1 MWQYYDYD
9 ELGSTNDKA
18 IELTTKATG
27 EKIAVTAEMQ
37 TGGRGRRG
45 RRWVGAKGNL
55 FLSLALPFELKNCG
69 ALVLISGL
77 ALLELIK
84 EVAPQSDVVLKWPN
98 DVLLDDGKISGIL
111 LEKGEA
117 GYMIVGIGINVKI
130 APITDAVYKVN
141 SLANAGLLF
150 DRQEIKD
157 MYLRHFDE
165 LLDYWQQ
172 QGMPALVKRWLQYA
186 KGIGLPIEVKMPNTT
201 KDGIFAGLN
210 EDGWLILQTEQGQE
224 VISAGDV
231 FFKEEGIKR

>member
-1 MWQYYDYD
+1 MWKYYDYA

-18 IELTTKATG
+18 IELTAKARG

-55 FLSLALPFELKNCG
+55 FLSLALPFELKDCG
-69 ALVLISGL
+69 VLVLISGL

-98 DVLLDDGKISGIL
+98 DVLLDGGKISGIL

-117 GYMIVGIGINVKI
+117 GYMIVGIGINVKV
-130 APITDAVYKVN
+130 APITDAAYKVN
-141 SLANAGLLF
+141 SLADAGLFF
-150 DRQEIKD
+150 DRSEIKD
-157 MYLRHFDE
+157 MYMRHFE
-165 LLDYWQQ
+165 QLLDFWQQ
-172 QGMPALVKRWLQYA
+172 QGMPALVKRWLKYA
-186 KGIGLPIEVKMPNTT
+186 KGIGSLIEVKMFNKT
-201 KDGIFAGLN
+201 KEGVFVGLN
-210 EDGWLILQTEQGQE
+210 DDGLLILKTEQGPE

>member
-1 MWQYYDYD
+1 MWKYYDYA

-18 IELTTKATG
+18 IELTSKATG

-37 TGGRGRRG
+37 IGGRGRRG

-55 FLSLALPFELKNCG
+55 FLSLALPFEIKNCG
-69 ALVLISGL
+69 VLVLISGL

-98 DVLLDDGKISGIL
+98 DVLLDGGKISGIL

-117 GYMIVGIGINVKI
+117 GYMIVGIGINVKV
-130 APITDAVYKVN
+130 APITDAAYKVT

-150 DRQEIKD
+150 DRLEIKD
-157 MYLRHFDE
+157 MYMRHFE
-165 LLDYWQQ
+165 QLLNFWQQ
-172 QGMPALVKRWLQYA
+172 RGMPALVKRWLKYA
-186 KGIGLPIEVKMPNTT
+186 KGIGSPIEVKMFNKT
-201 KDGIFAGLN
+201 KEGVFVGLN
-210 EDGWLILQTEQGQE
+210 EEGLLILASEQGQE

-231 FFKEEGIKR
+231 FFKEEDIKR